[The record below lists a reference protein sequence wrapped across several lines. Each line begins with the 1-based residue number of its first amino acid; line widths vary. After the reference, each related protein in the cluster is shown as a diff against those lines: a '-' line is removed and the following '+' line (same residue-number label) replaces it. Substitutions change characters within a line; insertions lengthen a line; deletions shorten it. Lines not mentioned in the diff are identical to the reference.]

1 MRFSFVLAVVAALTA
16 PVSVASM
23 PTTGSELNSADCPVF
38 CFSNHACAD
47 CWFGHKCVSLSGSR
61 PVFNHTTHRRGRSS
75 LDAIPELLG
84 EK

>member
-38 CFSNHACAD
+38 CVSNHACAACGVAGLLWMQFLS
-47 CWFGHKCVSLSGSR
+47 CW
-61 PVFNHTTHRRGRSS
+61 
-75 LDAIPELLG
+75 
-84 EK
+84 EKSDSEADYTR